1 MRFVIYRNSIL
12 ASICS
17 LFGSVCVAMAV
28 GGLIGKE
35 IEILPGI
42 AMIAVGIGLVWL
54 GSVISER
61 KARKKQ
67 AKAQAAAAGKTAQP
81 VQKTAARVSAAPAA
95 NAKPAKKAATFANL
109 CFLFAAIVG
118 VWAFY
123 TYGAWMKA
131 RATGAAYA
139 AGTVGFDR
147 LSVII
152 VMEAVVYAILWITC
166 FGMKKR
172 QEPSAMQAVGFFGLT
187 AINAVLAVSYYQDY
201 GFGGY
206 TSASGIYY
214 AIISVPLL
222 KIGAFVLMAIF
233 AICAMPN
240 ARVRCGGV
248 VRALWFV
255 PAVLLGLAC
264 AKNISDSFL
273 PELLPHMFAEGV
285 SLTLRPEYVDILCQ
299 VFSTLA
305 VAFAGFCYQR
315 ISRRGVQ
322 NVQQESYVRPEPQYE
337 APRQPVQPAR
347 PAQPVQPVQQA
358 PATAQPSR
366 QEMEKKL
373 QAYKDLL
380 DCGILTQAEYDE
392 KVRELMRG

>member
-17 LFGSVCVAMAV
+17 LFGSACVAMAV
-28 GGLIGKE
+28 GGLIGNE

-81 VQKTAARVSAAPAA
+81 AQRTAARVSAAPA
-95 NAKPAKKAATFANL
+95 KSAKKAATFANL
-109 CFLFAAIVG
+109 CFLLAAIVG

-123 TYGAWMKA
+123 TYGSWMKA

-172 QEPSAMQAVGFFGLT
+172 QEPSAMQAVGFFGLA

-206 TSASGIYY
+206 TSASGIYH

-222 KIGAFVLMAIF
+222 KIAAFVLMAIF
-233 AICAMPN
+233 AICAMPKV
-240 ARVRCGGV
+240 RVRCGGM

-273 PELLPHMFAEGV
+273 PELLPHVFAEGV
-285 SLTLRPEYVDILCQ
+285 GLTLRPEYVDILCQ

-315 ISRRGVQ
+315 ISRRGGPV
-322 NVQQESYVRPEPQYE
+322 VQQQAKVQPEPQYVQPQS
-337 APRQPVQPAR
+337 APVQA
-347 PAQPVQPVQQA
+347 APVYTAPVKQA
-358 PATAQPSR
+358 PAAAQPSR

-380 DCGILTQAEYDE
+380 DCDILTQAEYDE

>member
-17 LFGSVCVAMAV
+17 LFGSACVAMAV

-81 VQKTAARVSAAPAA
+81 AQRTAARVSAAP
-95 NAKPAKKAATFANL
+95 AKPAKKAATFANL

-172 QEPSAMQAVGFFGLT
+172 QEPSAMQAVGFFGLA

-206 TSASGIYY
+206 TSASGIYH

-222 KIGAFVLMAIF
+222 KIAAFVLMAIF
-233 AICAMPN
+233 AICAMPK

-273 PELLPHMFAEGV
+273 PELLPHVFAEGV
-285 SLTLRPEYVDILCQ
+285 GLTLRPEYVDILCQ

-315 ISRRGVQ
+315 ISRRGGPVVKQQAKVQ
-322 NVQQESYVRPEPQYE
+322 PEPQYVQPQS
-337 APRQPVQPAR
+337 APVQA
-347 PAQPVQPVQQA
+347 APVYTAPVKQA
-358 PATAQPSR
+358 PAAAQPSR

-380 DCGILTQAEYDE
+380 DCDILTQAEYDE

>member
-17 LFGSVCVAMAV
+17 LFGSACVAMAV

-81 VQKTAARVSAAPAA
+81 VQKTAARVSAAPA
-95 NAKPAKKAATFANL
+95 KPAKKAATFANL

-123 TYGAWMKA
+123 TYGSWMKA

-206 TSASGIYY
+206 TSASGIYH

-222 KIGAFVLMAIF
+222 KIAAFVLMAIF
-233 AICAMPN
+233 AICAMPK

-273 PELLPHMFAEGV
+273 PELLPHVFAEGV
-285 SLTLRPEYVDILCQ
+285 GLTLRPEYVDILCQ

-315 ISRRGVQ
+315 ISRRGGPVVKQQAKVQ
-322 NVQQESYVRPEPQYE
+322 PEPQYVQPQS
-337 APRQPVQPAR
+337 APVQA
-347 PAQPVQPVQQA
+347 APVYTAPVKQA
-358 PATAQPSR
+358 PAAAQPSR

-380 DCGILTQAEYDE
+380 DCDILTQAEYDE
-392 KVRELMRG
+392 KVRELMRD

>member
-17 LFGSVCVAMAV
+17 LFGSACVAMAV

-81 VQKTAARVSAAPAA
+81 AQRTAARVSAAPAA

-109 CFLFAAIVG
+109 CFLLAAIVG

-172 QEPSAMQAVGFFGLT
+172 QELSAMQAVGFFGLT

-206 TSASGIYY
+206 TSASGIYH

-222 KIGAFVLMAIF
+222 KIAAFVLMAIF
-233 AICAMPN
+233 AICAMPK

-273 PELLPHMFAEGV
+273 PELLPHVFAEGV
-285 SLTLRPEYVDILCQ
+285 GLTLRPEYVDILCQ

-315 ISRRGVQ
+315 ISRRGGPVVKQQAKVQ
-322 NVQQESYVRPEPQYE
+322 PEPQYVQPQS
-337 APRQPVQPAR
+337 APVQA
-347 PAQPVQPVQQA
+347 APVYTAPVKQA

-380 DCGILTQAEYDE
+380 DCDILTQAEYDE

>member
-17 LFGSVCVAMAV
+17 LFGSACVAMAV

-61 KARKKQ
+61 KTRKKQ

-109 CFLFAAIVG
+109 CFLLAAIVG

-123 TYGAWMKA
+123 TYGSWMKA

-206 TSASGIYY
+206 TSASGIYH

-222 KIGAFVLMAIF
+222 KIAAFVLMAIF
-233 AICAMPN
+233 AICAMPK
-240 ARVRCGGV
+240 ARVRCGGM

-273 PELLPHMFAEGV
+273 PELLPHVFAEGV
-285 SLTLRPEYVDILCQ
+285 GLTLRPEYVDILCQ

-315 ISRRGVQ
+315 ISRRGGPVVKQQAKVQ
-322 NVQQESYVRPEPQYE
+322 PEPQYVQPQS
-337 APRQPVQPAR
+337 APVQA
-347 PAQPVQPVQQA
+347 APVYTAPVKQA
-358 PATAQPSR
+358 PAAAQPSR

-380 DCGILTQAEYDE
+380 DCDILTQAEYDE

>member
-17 LFGSVCVAMAV
+17 LFGSACVAMAV

-81 VQKTAARVSAAPAA
+81 AQRTAARVSAAPAA

-109 CFLFAAIVG
+109 CFLLAAIVG

-206 TSASGIYY
+206 TSASGIYH

-222 KIGAFVLMAIF
+222 KIAAFVLMAIF
-233 AICAMPN
+233 AICAMPK

-273 PELLPHMFAEGV
+273 PELLPHVFAEGV
-285 SLTLRPEYVDILCQ
+285 GLTLRPEYVDILCQ

-305 VAFAGFCYQR
+305 VVFAGFCYQR
-315 ISRRGVQ
+315 ISRRGGPV
-322 NVQQESYVRPEPQYE
+322 VQQQAQVQPEPQYVQPQS
-337 APRQPVQPAR
+337 APVQA
-347 PAQPVQPVQQA
+347 APVYTAPVKQA
-358 PATAQPSR
+358 PAAAQPSR

-380 DCGILTQAEYDE
+380 DCDILTQAEYDE

>member
-17 LFGSVCVAMAV
+17 LFGSACVAMAV

-81 VQKTAARVSAAPAA
+81 AQRTAARVSAAPAA

-109 CFLFAAIVG
+109 CFLLAAIVG

-152 VMEAVVYAILWITC
+152 VMEAVVYAVLWITC

-206 TSASGIYY
+206 TSASGIYH

-222 KIGAFVLMAIF
+222 KIAAFVLMAIF
-233 AICAMPN
+233 AICAMPK

-273 PELLPHMFAEGV
+273 PELLPHVFAEGV
-285 SLTLRPEYVDILCQ
+285 GLTLRPEYVDILCQ

-315 ISRRGVQ
+315 ISRRGGPV
-322 NVQQESYVRPEPQYE
+322 VQQQAKVQPESQYVQPQS
-337 APRQPVQPAR
+337 APVQA
-347 PAQPVQPVQQA
+347 APVYTAPVKQA
-358 PATAQPSR
+358 PAAAQPSR

-380 DCGILTQAEYDE
+380 DCDILTQAEYDE

>member
-17 LFGSVCVAMAV
+17 LFGSACVAMAV

-81 VQKTAARVSAAPAA
+81 VQKTAARVSAAP
-95 NAKPAKKAATFANL
+95 AKPAKKAATFANL

-206 TSASGIYY
+206 TSASGIYH

-222 KIGAFVLMAIF
+222 KIAAFVLMAIF
-233 AICAMPN
+233 AICAMPK

-273 PELLPHMFAEGV
+273 PELLPHVFAEGV
-285 SLTLRPEYVDILCQ
+285 GLTLRPEYVDILCQ

-315 ISRRGVQ
+315 ISRRGGPV
-322 NVQQESYVRPEPQYE
+322 VQQQAQVQPEPQYVQPQS
-337 APRQPVQPAR
+337 APVQA
-347 PAQPVQPVQQA
+347 APVYTAPVKQA

-380 DCGILTQAEYDE
+380 DCDILTQAEYDE

>member
-17 LFGSVCVAMAV
+17 LFGSACVAMAV

-81 VQKTAARVSAAPAA
+81 AQRTAARVSAAPA
-95 NAKPAKKAATFANL
+95 KSAKKAATFANL
-109 CFLFAAIVG
+109 CFLLAAIVG

-123 TYGAWMKA
+123 TYGSWMKA

-172 QEPSAMQAVGFFGLT
+172 QEPSAMQAVGFFGLA

-206 TSASGIYY
+206 TSASGIYH

-222 KIGAFVLMAIF
+222 KIAAFVLMAIF
-233 AICAMPN
+233 AICAMPK

-273 PELLPHMFAEGV
+273 PELLPHVFAEGV
-285 SLTLRPEYVDILCQ
+285 GLTLRPEYVDILCQ

-315 ISRRGVQ
+315 ISRRGGPV
-322 NVQQESYVRPEPQYE
+322 VQQQAKVQPEPQYVQPQS
-337 APRQPVQPAR
+337 APVQA
-347 PAQPVQPVQQA
+347 APVYTAPVKQA
-358 PATAQPSR
+358 PAAAQPSR

-380 DCGILTQAEYDE
+380 DCDILTQAEYDE

>member
-17 LFGSVCVAMAV
+17 LFGSACVAMAV

-81 VQKTAARVSAAPAA
+81 AQRTAARVSAAPAA

-109 CFLFAAIVG
+109 CFLLAAIVG

-123 TYGAWMKA
+123 TYGSWMKA

-206 TSASGIYY
+206 TSASGIYH

-222 KIGAFVLMAIF
+222 KIAAFVLMAIF
-233 AICAMPN
+233 AICAMPK

-273 PELLPHMFAEGV
+273 PELLPHVFAEGV
-285 SLTLRPEYVDILCQ
+285 GLTLRPEYVDILCQ

-315 ISRRGVQ
+315 ISRRGGPVVKQQAKVQ
-322 NVQQESYVRPEPQYE
+322 PEPQYVQPQS
-337 APRQPVQPAR
+337 APVQA
-347 PAQPVQPVQQA
+347 APVYTAPVKQA
-358 PATAQPSR
+358 PAAAQPSR

-380 DCGILTQAEYDE
+380 DCDILTQAEYDE